1 MVDKK
6 LIFIFILLFVTTNL
20 FSSEPSL
27 CAQGQDGFVT
37 NFKLKDMEDREYI
50 LSDFFGKDLILFF
63 WTSWCFRCI
72 RELQDL
78 EREYLGFKSRRIKLL
93 SINVGES
100 KKRIERFLRRYRLT
114 FPILLDRDYKVT
126 RQYELLGV
134 PTYILINEKGKIKF
148 FGHNLPKDYLEYFS
162 KESERD

>member
-6 LIFIFILLFVTTNL
+6 LIFIFILLFVTINL
-20 FSSEPSL
+20 FSSEL
-27 CAQGQDGFVT
+27 CLYAQRQDGFAT
-37 NFKLKDMEDREYI
+37 NFKLKDIEDKEYI

-63 WTSWCFRCI
+63 WASWCFHCI

-78 EREYLGFKSRRIKLL
+78 ENEYLGFKSRGIEFL

-100 KKRIERFLRRYRLT
+100 EKRIKRFLRRYRLS

-126 RQYELLGV
+126 KQYELLGV
-134 PTYILINEKGKIKF
+134 PTYILINKKGEIKF
-148 FGHNLPKDYLEYFS
+148 FGYNLPKDYLEYFLN
-162 KESERD
+162 